1 MKSDILEYL
10 NGIKKFY
17 KGRSLATA
25 YYKWILKNGK
35 LFTEKTDPKKFNKA
49 FKKRFKGCYY
59 NAQMLAL
66 DNKGLKYYEGWAISK
81 PIGFPMDHGFNVA
94 GGRIIDVSWS
104 DGIEYFGIEIPL
116 DFIRKEMLRTEIA
129 GTILFRWWM
138 KNKINSGGN

>member
-10 NGIKKFY
+10 KAIAKLHAE
-17 KGRSLATA
+17 RRLAGA

-35 LFTEKTDPKKFNKA
+35 LFTEKIDPKEFNKM

-66 DNKGLKYYEGWAISK
+66 DNKELKYYEGWGISEG
-81 PIGFPMDHGFNVA
+81 IGFPLDHGFNVA
-94 GGRIIDVSWS
+94 GGKIVDISWP

-116 DFIRKEMLRTEIA
+116 DFIRKEMLRTETA
-129 GTILFRWWM
+129 GTILFQWWM